1 MTFPAGS
8 IDVDR
13 RGRELTRHGSE
24 GFPLACYH
32 DDLSLQS
39 VPWHWHEELEALVVI
54 EGTTVVAAGTEKFT
68 LTAGQGIFINA
79 GVLHGAWSGC
89 TNRPAAFFSLVFHP
103 RLVGGSMESVFW
115 QDYITPLMENRALR
129 AMPLGGDTAWQAEA
143 LRAIET
149 AWRCCTAESPGYVF
163 HARSALSQLV
173 FLLCSHSKSESQP
186 LSAKALRTAER
197 SKTMVQFIQTHYAEE
212 LTTAEIARSAAV
224 SESECLRCFRATIGI
239 SPIRYL
245 RQFRVQKAIELLDGT
260 AMKVAEVGA
269 RCGFS
274 DNSYFTKVFH
284 ELKGCSPSEWR
295 ERKKGS
301 YND

>member
-1 MTFPAGS
+1 MLIISFRTLIIFLFLSFFMRLLGKRQVGQLEIGEFISALLLSELAAFPIS
-8 IDVDR
+8 DPDV
-13 RGRELTRHGSE
+13 
-24 GFPLACYH
+24 PLLHALLPIGLIVC
-32 DDLSLQS
+32 
-39 VPWHWHEELEALVVI
+39 LE
-54 EGTTVVAAGTEKFT
+54 
-68 LTAGQGIFINA
+68 IFISCLCA
-79 GVLHGAWSGC
+79 RFPFIKKVFDGCPAVLIRKGQVD
-89 TNRPAAFFSLVFHP
+89 P
-103 RLVGGSMESVFW
+103 
-115 QDYITPLMENRALR
+115 
-129 AMPLGGDTAWQAEA
+129 
-143 LRAIET
+143 
-149 AWRCCTAESPGYVF
+149 
-163 HARSALSQLV
+163 SALSKARISPDELLAQLRLKGCADPSKV
-173 FLLCSHSKSESQP
+173 DYALLEQNGQFSVVLKSESQP

-245 RQFRVQKAIELLDGT
+245 RQFRVQKAMELLDGT